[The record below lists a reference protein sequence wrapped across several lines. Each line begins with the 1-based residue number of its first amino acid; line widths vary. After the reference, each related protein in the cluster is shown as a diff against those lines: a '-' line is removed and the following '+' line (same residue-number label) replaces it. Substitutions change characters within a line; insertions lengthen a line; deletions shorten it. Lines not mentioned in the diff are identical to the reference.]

1 MKQTS
6 KSARDDTERLA
17 EKIAECLAE
26 AERLGLGLA
35 AIDLDMALEKVR
47 RSPSEVN
54 H

>member
-1 MKQTS
+1 MKQIS
-6 KSARDDTERLA
+6 KSAREDRERLA

-26 AERLGLGLA
+26 AERLGLGMA

-47 RSPSEVN
+47 RSPSREQ